1 MKRITV
7 PFVFV
12 VLAILGWHY
21 SQLSLSFIT
30 NEVLIRFI
38 RDGILVLALI
48 IPIKAGMGLNFAI
61 TIGAIAAQIGWLFV
75 LDIQMKGFAGI
86 ISAAAF
92 GCGLSIILGWLIGKM
107 LNRVKGK
114 EMITTMIMG
123 FIGTSVY
130 QFIFLVGYG
139 TFIPSHNKEI
149 ILSRGAGVRSMVD
162 LHEYRNIIDKYWM
175 LQIGSLEIPL
185 FMILVVIGFSILIYY
200 ILNTRIGCHI
210 KAVGQDSGKAEL
222 LGINID
228 PVRIKAVV
236 ISTVTACLGQIVYLQ
251 NIGMMNVYTGHL
263 NSDIFSMAALLAGGA
278 TVKNASVYNALLGI
292 ILFHFLFIVSPQA
305 GQNLFR
311 NAALGEYF
319 RTFIAYGTIVFAL
332 MANTRSI
339 KS

>member
-1 MKRITV
+1 MKKITV
-7 PFVFV
+7 PFVFI
-12 VLAILGWHY
+12 VLAIAGWHY
-21 SQLSLSFIT
+21 SRLSLPFIA

-38 RDGILVLALI
+38 RDGIMVLALI
-48 IPIKAGMGLNFAI
+48 IPIKAGMGLNFAV

-75 LDIQMKGFAGI
+75 LDIQLTGFTGIAGAAGI
-86 ISAAAF
+86 
-92 GCGLSIILGWLIGKM
+92 GCGLSIILGWLIGKA
-107 LNRVKGK
+107 LNRAKGK
-114 EMITTMIMG
+114 EMVTTMIMG

-139 TFIPSHNKEI
+139 SFIPSHNKEI
-149 ILSRGAGVRSMVD
+149 ILSRGVGVRSMVD
-162 LHEYRNIIDKYWM
+162 LHEYRNILDKYWM
-175 LQIGSLEIPL
+175 LHAGSLEIPL
-185 FMILVVIGFSILIYY
+185 FMILVVIGFSVLVHY

-210 KAVGQDSGKAEL
+210 NAVGQDSDKAGL
-222 LGINID
+222 LGINVD
-228 PVRIKAVV
+228 AVRIKAVI

-263 NSDIFSMAALLAGGA
+263 NSDIFSIAALLAGGA
-278 TVKNASVYNALLGI
+278 TVKNAGVQNALIGI
-292 ILFHFLFIVSPQA
+292 ILFHSLFIVSPQA

-332 MANTRSI
+332 MASARSN